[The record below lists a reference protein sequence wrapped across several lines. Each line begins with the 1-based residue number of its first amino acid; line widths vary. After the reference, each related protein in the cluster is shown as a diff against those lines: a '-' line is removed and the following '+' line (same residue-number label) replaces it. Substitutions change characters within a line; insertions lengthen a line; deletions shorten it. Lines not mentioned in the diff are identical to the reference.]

1 MQYHATKN
9 GKNHNTEYLE
19 CDRMEYQ
26 TIKINEYKHYT
37 EVRLSRPEVRN
48 AMNGQMLD
56 ELIYFFK
63 EMHRQPKSTLLLLR
77 GEGDVFSAGADLNWM
92 ARAVDFDV
100 EENVEDSRKLYQC
113 FDLLN
118 RIPVTTIAWLNGPA
132 VGGAIGLAAVADF
145 VWVAPQVTIRFSEV
159 KLGLVP
165 ATVAP
170 FVLNRIGRIKAR
182 QWMLT
187 SQKVD
192 TNLML
197 RAGFADEEVTGEQL
211 PDKLEH
217 IIESIKGND
226 LHATR
231 MTSELIE
238 SLSNKQH
245 DESEEVYT
253 ARIIAEARTSDSAQ
267 QPIRRFLSSKNLS
280 S

>member
-1 MQYHATKN
+1 
-9 GKNHNTEYLE
+9 
-19 CDRMEYQ
+19 MEYQ

-37 EVRLSRPEVRN
+37 EVRLNRPEVRN

-56 ELIYFFK
+56 ELIYFFN
-63 EMHRQPKSTLLLLR
+63 EMHRQPKSSLMLLR
-77 GEGDVFSAGADLNWM
+77 GEGEVFSAGADLKWM

-118 RIPVTTIAWLNGPA
+118 RLPVTTIAWLNGPA
-132 VGGAIGLAAVADF
+132 VGGAIGLASASDF
-145 VWVAPQVTIRFSEV
+145 VWVAPQVSIRFSEV

-187 SQKVD
+187 SQKVEVD
-192 TNLML
+192 EML
-197 RAGFADEEVTGEQL
+197 KAGFADEQVTGEQL
-211 PDKLEH
+211 PDRLEY

-238 SLSNKQH
+238 NLSKKHHN
-245 DESEEVYT
+245 ESEEVYT

-267 QPIRRFLSSKNLS
+267 QRIRRFLSSKNLS